1 MNYYDIL
8 GVAKTASPEEL
19 KAAYRLLVKQHHPD
33 LGGSPEMMKQINE
46 AYDTLSDPQKRAAYD
61 YEQTRPQFGQGFN
74 NEYRSSPFT
83 FDEEIFANF
92 GSDFFHVFT
101 GAQQNNRPKNRNI
114 RVKIELDFLD
124 TLKDQE
130 KILNIKLSQGQ
141 ETITV
146 KIPAGIEN
154 GSNFIMRGKGDNEF
168 PQWPRG
174 NLEIVVEVKPHAR
187 FERQGANITT
197 NLTIDCFE
205 AILGTAMYLDTPSG
219 KTINLKIP
227 PGTQNG
233 TTFGITDEGFP
244 VNSRGVRGKF
254 LIRVNVLVPNNLTKE
269 QLNLVA
275 EIQSIKPINT

>member
-8 GVAKTASPEEL
+8 GVAKTATPEEL
-19 KAAYRLLVKQHHPD
+19 KAAYRSMVKQHHPD
-33 LGGSPEMMKQINE
+33 LGGSDEMIKKVNE
-46 AYDTLSDPQKRAAYD
+46 AYDTLSDPHKRAAYD
-61 YEQTRPQFGQGFN
+61 YEQSRPGFGQGFN
-74 NEYRSSPFT
+74 GEYRSSPFT
-83 FDEEIFANF
+83 FDEEIFSNF

-101 GAQQNNRPKNRNI
+101 GAAQSNRPKNRNI
-114 RVKIELDFLD
+114 RVRIELNFLD
-124 TLKDQE
+124 TLHDQE
-130 KILNIKLSQGQ
+130 KIVDIKLSQGQ

-154 GSNFIMRGKGDNEF
+154 GSSFIMRGKGDNEF

-174 NLEIVVEVKPHAR
+174 NLEIIVEVKPHAR
-187 FERQGANITT
+187 FERQGANIST

-205 AILGTAMYLDTPSG
+205 AILGTSIYLDTPSG
-219 KTINLKIP
+219 KNINLKIP

-244 VNSRGVRGKF
+244 SSPRTNRGKF

-269 QLNLVA
+269 QLNLVSQ
-275 EIQSIKPINT
+275 IQEIKPINT

>member
-8 GVAKTASPEEL
+8 GVAKTVSPEEL

-61 YEQTRPQFGQGFN
+61 YEQNRPQFGQGFN

-130 KILNIKLSQGQ
+130 KMQG
-141 ETITV
+141 
-146 KIPAGIEN
+146 KA
-154 GSNFIMRGKGDNEF
+154 
-168 PQWPRG
+168 
-174 NLEIVVEVKPHAR
+174 
-187 FERQGANITT
+187 
-197 NLTIDCFE
+197 
-205 AILGTAMYLDTPSG
+205 
-219 KTINLKIP
+219 
-227 PGTQNG
+227 
-233 TTFGITDEGFP
+233 
-244 VNSRGVRGKF
+244 
-254 LIRVNVLVPNNLTKE
+254 
-269 QLNLVA
+269 
-275 EIQSIKPINT
+275 

>member
-8 GVAKTASPEEL
+8 GVSKTATPEEL
-19 KAAYRLLVKQHHPD
+19 KAAYRALVKQHHPD

-83 FDEEIFANF
+83 FDEEIFSNF
-92 GSDFFHVFT
+92 GNDFFHVFT
-101 GAQQNNRPKNRNI
+101 GAQQNRPKNRNI

-130 KILNIKLSQGQ
+130 KIVNIKLSQGQ

-205 AILGTAMYLDTPSG
+205 AILGTAIYLDTPSG

>member
-8 GVAKTASPEEL
+8 GVSKTATPEEL
-19 KAAYRLLVKQHHPD
+19 KAAYRALVKQHHPD

-83 FDEEIFANF
+83 FDEEIFSNF
-92 GSDFFHVFT
+92 GNDFFHVFT
-101 GAQQNNRPKNRNI
+101 GAQQNRAKNRNI

-130 KILNIKLSQGQ
+130 KIVNIKLSQGQ

-205 AILGTAMYLDTPSG
+205 AILGTAIYLDTPSG